1 MRFYRTTLLILAL
14 ALALSACKKK
24 EEAPPPAPA
33 PAPEVSTAPA
43 PAPEV
48 STAPAVAAFKV
59 DSVDLGKAVG
69 ADKKVTDA
77 AATFAP
83 KDTIYASVSSE
94 GTAPTVKL
102 HAKWTFGDAGKV
114 VKEEDKSITP
124 TGPTVTEF
132 HISKLT
138 GWPVGKYHVE
148 ISADGVSSGVKD
160 FEVKK

>member
-1 MRFYRTTLLILAL
+1 MRFYRTTLLILAVC
-14 ALALSACKKK
+14 LALSACKKK

-33 PAPEVSTAPA
+33 PEVSTAA
-43 PAPEV
+43 PTPEV
-48 STAPAVAAFKV
+48 STAPAVVAFKV
-59 DSVDLGKAVG
+59 DSVDLGKAIG
-69 ADKKVTDA
+69 SDKKISE
-77 AATFAP
+77 AATTFGP
-83 KDTIYASVSSE
+83 KDTIYAAVSSE
-94 GTAPTVKL
+94 GTAPSVKL

-114 VKEEDKSITP
+114 VKEEDQSITP

-132 HISKLT
+132 HISKAT

>member
-1 MRFYRTTLLILAL
+1 MRFYRTTLLVLAL
-14 ALALSACKKK
+14 CLALSACKKK

-43 PAPEV
+43 PSVE
-48 STAPAVAAFKV
+48 TPAVVAFKV
-59 DSVDLGKAVG
+59 DSVDLGKAIG
-69 ADKKVTDA
+69 SDKKISEP
-77 AATFAP
+77 ATTFGP

-94 GTAPTVKL
+94 GTAATVKL

-114 VKEEDKSITP
+114 VKEEDLNIVP
-124 TGPTVTEF
+124 TGPAVNEF
-132 HISKLT
+132 HISKPG

-148 ISADGVSSGVKD
+148 ITADGVSAGTKD

>member
-1 MRFYRTTLLILAL
+1 MRFYRTTLLILAVC
-14 ALALSACKKK
+14 LALSACKKK

-43 PAPEV
+43 TSDRRRPPSSPSR
-48 STAPAVAAFKV
+48 STRSTSARPSGPTRRSPTRPPP
-59 DSVDLGKAVG
+59 SVRR
-69 ADKKVTDA
+69 TRS
-77 AATFAP
+77 TP
-83 KDTIYASVSSE
+83 RWRRE

-114 VKEEDKSITP
+114 VKEEDLNIAP
-124 TGPTVTEF
+124 TGPAVNEF
-132 HISKLT
+132 HISKKT

-148 ISADGVSSGVKD
+148 ISADGTSAGVKD